1 MDSQS
6 PKIDYTIID
15 DGYVMVYNKEK
26 NKFVFVDPDE
36 VLSKSV
42 EDITLPQKFV
52 DKLGS
57 ELDDKI
63 DIDSG
68 SF

>member
-15 DGYVMVYNKEK
+15 DGYVMVHNQEK
-26 NKFVFVDPDE
+26 NKFVFIDPDA

-42 EDITLPQKFV
+42 EDITLP
-52 DKLGS
+52 
-57 ELDDKI
+57 
-63 DIDSG
+63 
-68 SF
+68 

>member
-26 NKFVFVDPDE
+26 NKFVFIDPDA

-42 EDITLPQKFV
+42 EDITLP
-52 DKLGS
+52 
-57 ELDDKI
+57 
-63 DIDSG
+63 
-68 SF
+68 